1 VLASGNVGTPVV
13 DGLAMAVPLS
23 HGNARAVV
31 LLNHGLARASLS
43 LGGLAAGQRYRQVF
57 PAGDAD
63 ATVVTEAGAMRAE
76 LPAQS
81 VRVLIAE

>member
-1 VLASGNVGTPVV
+1 V

-23 HGNARAVV
+23 QADARAVV
-31 LLNHGLARASLS
+31 LLNHGLAPAPLS

-57 PAGDAD
+57 PSGEAD
-63 ATVVTEAGAMRAE
+63 ATFVTEGGVMRAD

-81 VRVLIAE
+81 VRVLIAD